1 MVGVVLGLGS
11 AGGGHGLGQARA
23 MSELL
28 FGAHGLDS
36 GVLLQLFLH
45 FGMLSLLAIGGA
57 ITTAPDM
64 QRYVVGE
71 HGWLSD
77 AQFTSSVAI
86 AQAAPGPNVLFVAVV
101 GWNIAGLRRRGR
113 HAGRQPAAID
123 HAGPGAPRAS
133 ASERRD
139 SRGMRAF
146 TAGLAPLT
154 LGLLLATGWMLTEPV
169 RDSLG
174 AMLLVPFTVLMLVK
188 TRLSPIW
195 LVAVGAVV
203 GALGW
208 A

>member
-1 MVGVVLGLGS
+1 
-11 AGGGHGLGQARA
+11 
-23 MSELL
+23 MSSLV
-28 FGAHGLDS
+28 FDAHGQDD

-101 GWNIAGLRRRGR
+101 GWNIAGL
-113 HAGRQPAAID
+113 AGVAATL
-123 HAGPGAPRAS
+123 AGSLLPS
-133 ASERRD
+133 ATLALAATRFGEERRN

-146 TAGLAPLT
+146 TAGMAPLT
-154 LGLLLATGWMLTEPV
+154 LGLLLATGWILTEPV
-169 RDSLG
+169 RHSLG
-174 AMLLVPFTVLMLVK
+174 AMLLLPFTVVMLVR
-188 TRLSPIW
+188 TRISPIW

-203 GALGW
+203 GALGL
-208 A
+208 AG

>member
-1 MVGVVLGLGS
+1 MNALI
-11 AGGGHGLGQARA
+11 
-23 MSELL
+23 
-28 FGAHGLDS
+28 FGTHGLDS

-101 GWNIAGLRRRGR
+101 GWNIAGL
-113 HAGRQPAAID
+113 AGVAATL
-123 HAGPGAPRAS
+123 AGSLLPS
-133 ASERRD
+133 ATLALAATRFGDDRRD

-154 LGLLLATGWMLTEPV
+154 LGLLLATGWILTEPV
-169 RDSLG
+169 RHSLG

-188 TRLSPIW
+188 TTVSPIW

-203 GALGW
+203 GALGL
-208 A
+208 AG